1 MTKQDTLSAF
11 YHKLLPLFPPRTEG
25 YINRLKQQDLL
36 HANFRYI
43 FSVKS
48 MIEISHMIEDSV
60 INTLGGA
67 DTHVSFQYFSRINA
81 QLGQYTKVAEA
92 SKCLWLY
99 GVSDA
104 PLPQL
109 ARTTGIDT
117 SGTPLEKYWF
127 VVAYGPG
134 IYATLLA
141 EEIAPEEGQRFY
153 EGFYTFEPNAAFQII
168 SLLHHMFPTQV
179 PPPIAPQD
187 QEKE

>member
-1 MTKQDTLSAF
+1 M
-11 YHKLLPLFPPRTEG
+11 
-25 YINRLKQQDLL
+25 
-36 HANFRYI
+36 
-43 FSVKS
+43 
-48 MIEISHMIEDSV
+48 
-60 INTLGGA
+60 
-67 DTHVSFQYFSRINA
+67 
-81 QLGQYTKVAEA
+81 GQYTKVAEA